1 MQLRKL
7 SVISFLVLGL
17 AASGQ
22 DNQGPKGDPGPAGPT
37 GPAGAPGPQGP
48 PGPAAVT
55 GPGAMRIVAN
65 SCAPGG
71 CTAQCGDDEIVV
83 FGWCGTQ
90 RNGRRSQLRAPRHVD
105 RWRPIIRSS
114 LFAPRRRRLEARA
127 LSTTSIADTLT
138 EPTFA
143 GLNCPIGLRVRA
155 N

>member
-17 AASGQ
+17 AACGQ

-71 CTAQCGDDEIVV
+71 CTA
-83 FGWCGTQ
+83 
-90 RNGRRSQLRAPRHVD
+90 
-105 RWRPIIRSS
+105 
-114 LFAPRRRRLEARA
+114 
-127 LSTTSIADTLT
+127 
-138 EPTFA
+138 
-143 GLNCPIGLRVRA
+143 
-155 N
+155 